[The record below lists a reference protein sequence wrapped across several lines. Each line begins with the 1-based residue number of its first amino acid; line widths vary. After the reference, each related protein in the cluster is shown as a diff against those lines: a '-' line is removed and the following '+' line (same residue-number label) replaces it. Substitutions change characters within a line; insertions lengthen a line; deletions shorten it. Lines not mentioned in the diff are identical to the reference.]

1 MPILNEVHRPFQSV
15 RGGTS
20 RAGKHPRIPE
30 PTRLASP
37 QRNESVCR
45 FVLPGM
51 KMYEQDCFYIRLAR
65 KEFVSRLQITRPNGS
80 SAHSQRLNVKYD
92 VASRETNARVKRAQ
106 LQRKVK
112 SKRLSICWTR
122 SEEQQL
128 KERSCFVDF
137 KVLEKQKKTDESS
150 YNDGQSHLK
159 DPI

>member
-1 MPILNEVHRPFQSV
+1 MRFTGHSSLF
-15 RGGTS
+15 GGGYIKGRQTS
-20 RAGKHPRIPE
+20 TDPGTHPTHQ
-30 PTRLASP
+30 PTEKWA
-37 QRNESVCR
+37 VCR

-51 KMYEQDCFYIRLAR
+51 KMYEQDCFYTRLAR

-106 LQRKVK
+106 LQREVK
-112 SKRLSICWTR
+112 SKRLSSCWTR

-159 DPI
+159 DPIWRHY